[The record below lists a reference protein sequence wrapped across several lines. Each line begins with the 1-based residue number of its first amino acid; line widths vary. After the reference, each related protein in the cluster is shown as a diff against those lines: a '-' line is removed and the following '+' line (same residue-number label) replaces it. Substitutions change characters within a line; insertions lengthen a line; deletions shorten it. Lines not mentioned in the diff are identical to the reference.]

1 MTDRLNGPE
10 RIECRLVMIDA
21 HSMRILTTAAPPRPL
36 LPRESIMAYTRVAEA
51 LNDAIEQRYG
61 LCTIQLAFLPRAEG
75 QSYCAVHEIIASRE
89 SLPGS
94 LSLTAL
100 GEIAPSEFSG
110 EDRAIVLAIMKGE
123 ASGLGSFARLGWI
136 HDLLA
141 KVGSYRDRGSMPAI
155 RQVNQGIDFC
165 LLSLSDAAVRKVWFK
180 AVGEPNTREY
190 ALTVELARRFPAYL
204 PKILATIPDW
214 NGWVME
220 DVKGVP
226 LNESDSIYQCEQAL
240 TALAVMQ
247 KEMATDVA
255 SLSALGAKDWTCAR
269 IACLS
274 EPFFAESQRAMQAQI
289 STKSRPLR
297 SSELHQLKKNI
308 ESALHEFMNAGV
320 PETLLH
326 GDIGH
331 GNIIATP
338 NGPVFLDWA
347 ETYFG
352 HPFLSAEHLLADLAR
367 SNPGF
372 AEKQAALRSFYA
384 NQWRADVQPKELE
397 IVAALAPAI
406 AAYSYALMAWEA
418 HCNRPD
424 PTEAWPLV
432 RSMLRRAK
440 RELDQVS
447 EVIA

>member
-320 PETLLH
+320 PYRIRSKPTSAQHLITMSKH
-326 GDIGH
+326 CK
-331 GNIIATP
+331 
-338 NGPVFLDWA
+338 LDYKKQVISS
-347 ETYFG
+347 TV
-352 HPFLSAEHLLADLAR
+352 
-367 SNPGF
+367 PGF
-372 AEKQAALRSFYA
+372 HGTRMSPVKISTTTKKRRMPPSRRTTFLESFSFVRTGLR
-384 NQWRADVQPKELE
+384 
-397 IVAALAPAI
+397 APAKPI
-406 AAYSYALMAWEA
+406 RKES
-418 HCNRPD
+418 
-424 PTEAWPLV
+424 
-432 RSMLRRAK
+432 SF
-440 RELDQVS
+440 S
-447 EVIA
+447 F